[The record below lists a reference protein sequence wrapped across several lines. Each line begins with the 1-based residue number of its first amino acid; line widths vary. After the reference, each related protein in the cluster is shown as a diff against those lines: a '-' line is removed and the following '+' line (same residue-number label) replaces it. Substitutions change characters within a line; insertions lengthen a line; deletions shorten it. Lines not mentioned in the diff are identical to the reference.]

1 MVNEISRTLYINFRY
16 KLRGGLYMTYLKPEI
31 EILELKETDVITI
44 SPGGET
50 DGDDNGVGWG

>member
-1 MVNEISRTLYINFRY
+1 
-16 KLRGGLYMTYLKPEI
+16 MTYLKPEI